1 MSHGKANIGHLGILT
16 RPRLRMFHY
25 VFTGWVEVVP
35 REHPGN
41 AISDFIP
48 LPEIS
53 NWSLGRVGLDL

>member
-1 MSHGKANIGHLGILT
+1 
-16 RPRLRMFHY
+16 MFHY